1 MKILVVDDTRII
13 LSVIEAILTQENQD
27 VILASD
33 GREGLQAFY
42 EHEPEMVITDIEMP
56 WQDGLSMIRSI
67 RRTHP
72 DVVTLY
78 MTGNPGPYHQH
89 LIKEADAFGAG
100 LLNKPFT
107 RSELLQSM
115 TEVLTQALPGGRLGV
130 SLKPQSAVCPS
141 NPQPAKH
148 DLESLSVAN
157 FQREYRYEKIHRPFA
172 DHHQPDSIRA
182 GSRG

>member
-13 LSVIEAILTQENQD
+13 LSVIEAILAQEHQE

-33 GREGLQAFY
+33 GREGFKAFCT
-42 EHEPEMVITDIEMP
+42 HEPGMVITDIEMP
-56 WQDGLSMIRSI
+56 WQDGLSMMRAI
-67 RRTHP
+67 RRIRP
-72 DVVTLY
+72 DIFTLY
-78 MTGNPGPYHQH
+78 MTGNPGPYDQQ
-89 LIKEADAFGAG
+89 LAEEASAYGAG

-107 RSELLQSM
+107 RSDLLQSM
-115 TEVLTQALPGGRLGV
+115 TEVVTQTPLGRSPHR
-130 SLKPQSAVCPS
+130 SLEAKPVDPHL
-141 NPQPAKH
+141 AKH

-172 DHHQPDSIRA
+172 GHHHDVIHA

>member
-13 LSVIEAILTQENQD
+13 LSVIEAILNQQNQD

-33 GREGLQAFY
+33 GREGLREFRT
-42 EHEPEMVITDIEMP
+42 HEPGMVITDIEMP
-56 WQDGLSMIRSI
+56 WLDGLSMMKLIRQ
-67 RRTHP
+67 THP
-72 DVVTLY
+72 QAFTLY
-78 MTGNPGPYHQH
+78 MTGNPGPYHQE
-89 LIKEADAFGAG
+89 LKKEADTYGAG

-107 RSELLQSM
+107 RSDLLQSL
-115 TEVLTQALPGGRLGV
+115 TEVVNQASSRQR
-130 SLKPQSAVCPS
+130 SCPS
-141 NPQPAKH
+141 LSPQPAIGLPTSQPAKH

-172 DHHQPDSIRA
+172 DHHRGDGILA

>member
-27 VILASD
+27 VVSASD

-42 EHEPEMVITDIEMP
+42 DHAPEMVITDIEMP
-56 WQDGLSMIRSI
+56 WQDGLSMMKSI

-72 DVVTLY
+72 EVFTLY
-78 MTGNPGPYHQH
+78 MTGNPGPYHQQ
-89 LIKEADAFGAG
+89 LTKEADTFGAG

-107 RSELLQSM
+107 RSELLRSM
-115 TEVLTQALPGGRLGV
+115 TEILSQASPGQHSRL
-130 SLKPQSAVCPS
+130 SLKPQAAVDLS
-141 NPQPAKH
+141 DFHPAKH

-157 FQREYRYEKIHRPFA
+157 FQREYRYEKIHRPVA
-172 DHHQPDSIRA
+172 DRHYVGGIRA